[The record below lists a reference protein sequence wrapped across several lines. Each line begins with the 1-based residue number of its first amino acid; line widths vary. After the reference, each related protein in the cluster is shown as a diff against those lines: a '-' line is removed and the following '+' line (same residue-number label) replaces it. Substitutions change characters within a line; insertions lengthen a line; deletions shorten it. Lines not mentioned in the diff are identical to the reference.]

1 MTSQDRIAF
10 PHHELR
16 AKLGIARVAAAGN
29 SVQIDPGGAIFP
41 TIGAALASITD
52 NSLQKQYLLTVGPG
66 TYNETVTL
74 KPYCYLHGSGQ
85 AETFVTAPPTPEQYG
100 RGTIITSSNS
110 SVSDMTVSCT
120 GGSFGSWSTALNIG
134 GSTPFY
140 AENVTLIS
148 DDQGNDGINSETV
161 AVNWNPSESGPSQ
174 VYLAYATVLSTMAG
188 SDSVAVAMIVNG
200 QATAE
205 LTESKV
211 MATGGLQSFGITTSQ
226 GAAVSLFNGA
236 VQGASFALYMS
247 DGTGSIV
254 ATNCQIDGPVSP
266 GVQIVNN

>member
-52 NSLQKQYLLTVGPG
+52 NSLQKQYL
-66 TYNETVTL
+66 
-74 KPYCYLHGSGQ
+74 
-85 AETFVTAPPTPEQYG
+85 
-100 RGTIITSSNS
+100 
-110 SVSDMTVSCT
+110 
-120 GGSFGSWSTALNIG
+120 
-134 GSTPFY
+134 
-140 AENVTLIS
+140 
-148 DDQGNDGINSETV
+148 
-161 AVNWNPSESGPSQ
+161 Q

>member
-66 TYNETVTL
+66 AYDETVTL

-100 RGTIITSSNS
+100 RGTIITASNS

-120 GGSFGSWSTALNIG
+120 GGSFGNWSTALNIG
-134 GSTPFY
+134 GSSPFY

-161 AVNWNPSESGPSQ
+161 AVNWNTGTSAPSQ
-174 VYLAYATVLSTMAG
+174 VYISYSTVTCQVENAQ
-188 SDSVAVAMIVNG
+188 SVAVAAVFGGPANVELIETKVVGQGGSQSYGAQSLNAAVVNLRDCF
-200 QATAE
+200 A
-205 LTESKV
+205 
-211 MATGGLQSFGITTSQ
+211 Q
-226 GAAVSLFNGA
+226 GAT
-236 VQGASFALYMS
+236 FALS
-247 DGTGSIV
+247 IPDGSSTLI
-254 ATNCQIDGPVSP
+254 ATDCQIQGPVGP
-266 GVQIVNN
+266 GVQIVNT

>member
-1 MTSQDRIAF
+1 MSRRC
-10 PHHELR
+10 ELTGKGPQTGHKVSHSNIKTKR
-16 AKLGIARVAAAGN
+16 RFLPN
-29 SVQIDPGGAIFP
+29 
-41 TIGAALASITD
+41 
-52 NSLQKQYLLTVGPG
+52 LL
-66 TYNETVTL
+66 
-74 KPYCYLHGSGQ
+74 
-85 AETFVTAPPTPEQYG
+85 
-100 RGTIITSSNS
+100 
-110 SVSDMTVSCT
+110 
-120 GGSFGSWSTALNIG
+120 
-134 GSTPFY
+134 
-140 AENVTLIS
+140 NVTLIS

-161 AVNWNPSESGPSQ
+161 AVNWNPSEPGPSQ